1 MTDEEIYLLVRAD
14 DIGSSQAANRACI
27 DVFTQ
32 GICRSVEVMVPCP
45 WFPEAARML
54 NEHPGYDVGVHL
66 TLTSEWEGVKWGALT
81 WAPSLTGPDGYFCP
95 SFHRGSADSPAFGDL
110 DWSLAEVKAE
120 LRAQIE
126 RCLRALPHASH
137 LSFHM
142 GGASVDPR
150 IGVLYK
156 TLADEYGL
164 QVDLSDFRRFRGF
177 GEGSQRLSAAQKT
190 AALCANI
197 ARLTPGKWLFVEH
210 PAYDT
215 PESRAI
221 GHAGYYGVARD
232 RHGVTAAWTHPSDQA
247 AIKERGIRLISYADV
262 KAGRP

>member
-1 MTDEEIYLLVRAD
+1 MDGTTCLLVRAD

-45 WFPEAARML
+45 WFPEAARLL
-54 NEHPGYDVGVHL
+54 NERPDFDVGVHL
-66 TLTSEWEGVKWGALT
+66 TLTSEWEAMKWGPLT
-81 WAPSLTGPDGYFCP
+81 RAPSLTGPDGYFCP
-95 SFHRGSADSPAFGDL
+95 SFYRGAAGAPAFRDL
-110 DWSLAEVKAE
+110 AWKPAEVEAE

-142 GGASVDPR
+142 GGAGVDQR
-150 IGVLYK
+150 IGALYDA
-156 TLADEYGL
+156 LAGEYGL
-164 QVDLSDFRRFRGF
+164 EVDLSAFGRFRGF
-177 GEGSQRLSAAQKT
+177 GEDGGRLSAAQKT
-190 AALCANI
+190 EALCA
-197 ARLTPGKWLFVEH
+197 RLGRLGPGKWLFVDH

-215 PESRAI
+215 PETRAT

-232 RHGVTAAWTHPSDQA
+232 RCGVTAAWTHPSVRA
-247 AIKERGIRLISYADV
+247 AVEANGIRLVSYADV
-262 KAGRP
+262 KAGRL